1 MRRYCS
7 NHFKNSHR
15 EYLLATAGSG
25 AKWKVV
31 CCFHAVTYPPLSGFI
46 PACWR
51 ALRTKEKDRRW
62 VRLVLW
68 GLTCIVIKSPLLS
81 PFTAGNQPLISVRTF
96 SVMRLDA
103 LKILSAEQKHIA
115 ILLKQRFSRGNG
127 NQTEGD
133 LNVFQ
138 TCCLTSSKLSSDF
151 FMSWAHGLQWLFVDG
166 PIY

>member
-1 MRRYCS
+1 
-7 NHFKNSHR
+7 
-15 EYLLATAGSG
+15 
-25 AKWKVV
+25 
-31 CCFHAVTYPPLSGFI
+31 
-46 PACWR
+46 
-51 ALRTKEKDRRW
+51 
-62 VRLVLW
+62 
-68 GLTCIVIKSPLLS
+68 
-81 PFTAGNQPLISVRTF
+81 
-96 SVMRLDA
+96 MRLDA